1 MKRTQ
6 TRAIAIVFL
15 VVLALGAGVWAIQ
28 AQEKAQE
35 PEKAKPIK
43 EKFSGMLVLWAAG
56 PMTGQSTRMTMQV
69 DRWTTD
75 EQKQALYNTLK
86 EAGSDALLAAMRKD
100 IVGYIWTTSSLRYK
114 VNIASTFQTEKGRTV
129 RLITE
134 RPITFVEQMAGTA
147 RSRDY
152 EFGVIE
158 FTLNEKNKGEGVIF
172 PTAKVGVDEKGNLTV
187 EALGTGP
194 QKLMSVKKDKS

>member
-1 MKRTQ
+1 MKTTR
-6 TRAIAIVFL
+6 TRAIAVLFL
-15 VVLALGAGVWAIQ
+15 VGLVLGAMTWAVQ
-28 AQEKAQE
+28 DQEKAPE
-35 PEKAKPIK
+35 PEKAKPVK

-56 PMTGQSTRMTMQV
+56 PMTGKSTRMTMQV

-75 EQKQALYNTLK
+75 EEKQALYNTLK
-86 EAGSDALLAAMRKD
+86 DAGPDALLAAMRKT
-100 IVGYIWTTSSLRYK
+100 IVGYLWTTNSLRYK

-134 RPITFVEQMAGTA
+134 RPITFAEQVAGA
-147 RSRDY
+147 PRSRDY

-158 FTLNEKNKGEGVIF
+158 FTLNDKNKGEGVIF

-187 EALGTGP
+187 ESLGTGP
-194 QKLMSVKKDKS
+194 QKLMSVKKDK

>member
-1 MKRTQ
+1 MKTAQ
-6 TRAIAIVFL
+6 TRAIAILFL
-15 VVLALGAGVWAIQ
+15 VGLVLGSMAWAVQ
-28 AQEKAQE
+28 DQEKAPE
-35 PEKAKPIK
+35 PEKAKPVK

-75 EQKQALYNTLK
+75 EEKQALYDTLK
-86 EAGSDALLAAMRKD
+86 DAGPDALLAAMRKT
-100 IVGYIWTTSSLRYK
+100 IVGYLWTTNSLRYK

-134 RPITFVEQMAGTA
+134 RPITFAEQVAGA
-147 RSRDY
+147 PRSRDY

-158 FTLNEKNKGEGVIF
+158 FTLDDKNKGEGVIF
-172 PTAKVGVDEKGNLTV
+172 PTAKVGIDEKGNLTV
-187 EALGTGP
+187 ESLGTGP
-194 QKLMSVKKDKS
+194 QKLMSVKKDK

>member
-1 MKRTQ
+1 MKRTR
-6 TRAIAIVFL
+6 TRAIAVLFL
-15 VVLALGAGVWAIQ
+15 VGLALGAGAWAIR
-28 AQEKAQE
+28 AQEKAPE
-35 PEKAKPIK
+35 PEKAKPVK

-75 EQKQALYNTLK
+75 ERKQALYKTLK
-86 EAGSDALLAAMRKD
+86 ESGSDALLVAMREE
-100 IVGYIWTTSSLRYK
+100 IVGYIWTTNSLRYK

-134 RPITFVEQMAGTA
+134 RPITFAEQVAGTP

-172 PTAKVGVDEKGNLTV
+172 PTAKVGVDEKGGLTV

-194 QKLMSVKKDKS
+194 QKLMSVKKDK

>member
-1 MKRTQ
+1 METTR
-6 TRAIAIVFL
+6 TRAIAILFL
-15 VVLALGAGVWAIQ
+15 AGLVLGTMTWAVQ
-28 AQEKAQE
+28 GQEKAPE
-35 PEKAKPIK
+35 PEKAKPVK

-56 PMTGQSTRMTMQV
+56 PMTGKSTRMTMQV

-75 EQKQALYNTLK
+75 EEKQALYNTLK
-86 EAGSDALLAAMRKD
+86 DAGPDALLAAMRKT
-100 IVGYIWTTSSLRYK
+100 IVGYLWTTNSLRYK

-134 RPITFVEQMAGTA
+134 RPITFAEQVAGA
-147 RSRDY
+147 PRSRDY

-158 FTLNEKNKGEGVIF
+158 FTLNDKNKGEGVIF

-187 EALGTGP
+187 ESLGTGP
-194 QKLMSVKKDKS
+194 QKLMSVKKDK

>member
-1 MKRTQ
+1 MNRTQ
-6 TRAIAIVFL
+6 TKAVACLFL
-15 VVLALGAGVWAIQ
+15 VGLALAAGAWASQ
-28 AQEKAQE
+28 DQEKAPD
-35 PEKAKPIK
+35 PEKAKPLK

-75 EQKQALYNTLK
+75 KEKKALYNTLK
-86 EAGSDALLAAMRKD
+86 EAGSDALLVAMRKD
-100 IVGYIWTTSSLRYK
+100 IVGYLWTTNSLRYK

-134 RPITFVEQMAGTA
+134 RPITFAEQMAGTP

-158 FTLNEKNKGEGVIF
+158 FTMNEKNKGEGVIF

-187 EALGTGP
+187 ESLGTGP
-194 QKLMSVKKDKS
+194 QKLMSVKKDK

>member
-1 MKRTQ
+1 M
-6 TRAIAIVFL
+6 TRARTTFGVLLILAGLVLIA
-15 VVLALGAGVWAIQ
+15 GARARQEQ
-28 AQEKAQE
+28 APE
-35 PEKAKPIK
+35 PEKAKPVK

-75 EQKQALYNTLK
+75 EEKQALYNTLK
-86 EAGSDALLAAMRKD
+86 ESGSDALLAAMRKD
-100 IVGYIWTTSSLRYK
+100 IVGYLWTTSSLRYK

>member
-1 MKRTQ
+1 MNRTQ
-6 TRAIAIVFL
+6 TKAIAILFL
-15 VVLALGAGVWAIQ
+15 VGLALGAGAWAVRG
-28 AQEKAQE
+28 QEKAPE
-35 PEKAKPIK
+35 PEKAKPVK

-75 EQKQALYNTLK
+75 EEKKALYNTLK
-86 EAGSDALLAAMRKD
+86 EAGPDALLVAMRKD
-100 IVGYIWTTSSLRYK
+100 IVGYLWTTNSLRYK

-134 RPITFVEQMAGTA
+134 RPITFAEQMAGTP

-187 EALGTGP
+187 ESLGTGP
-194 QKLMSVKKDKS
+194 QKLMSVKKDT

>member
-1 MKRTQ
+1 MKR
-6 TRAIAIVFL
+6 AHSGFVVFL
-15 VVLALGAGVWAIQ
+15 ILAGLILIAGAWARQDQ
-28 AQEKAQE
+28 AQD
-35 PEKAKPIK
+35 PEKAKPVK

-134 RPITFVEQMAGTA
+134 RPITFAEQVAGA
-147 RSRDY
+147 PRSRDY

-194 QKLMSVKKDKS
+194 QKLMSVKKDK